1 MGLSKKGRKPK
12 PDHSQKCSAITWPP
26 CSRTTNCSS
35 SKFFCLLQCYPSPYP
50 TWSKLVGPHNVG
62 PICHEGNP
70 PMRWGRFACR
80 GWKERVWS
88 QSQPRRGLQC
98 SVLPTWP
105 VASTIKAPHRL
116 ATHSSPRLP
125 LRPPPLRSL
134 TNSISSSPRRK
145 ARVSSHQAGK
155 PGSSFPHAAM
165 KNAPRCLCPSSPNAV
180 FPSVWLVSL
189 FRLDFWFLMSRWVCA
204 RRSIW
209 GRRVPGARA
218 RLPAVG
224 DPQVRG
230 ARRSRP
236 RREEGEALA
245 EEDGRADGLR
255 VLRLEPP
262 LLPLQVALR
271 SPPARRPPWALQV
284 YISFCSLAP
293 VGWDAVDGILGAYFG
308 RVAVRSSVFCDFSP
322 CAGKTPR
329 SAPSVW
335 SGSPTRTTC
344 FSGGRPQLDLF
355 FSVGD
360 RGGSSNATCCWC
372 YLFVSP
378 GVLLQWG
385 RCIWWLGGQLWGR
398 GWGLRVVV
406 PSGCDSAHSIVDQ
419 SFVFWFVPAVDRVAH
434 LCNRWNPFSECNCSL
449 CRLID
454 GHSIEQNP
462 FQQSNFALLLF
473 CGVRI

>member
-70 PMRWGRFACR
+70 PVRWGRFACR

-165 KNAPRCLCPSSPNAV
+165 KNAPRCLCP
-180 FPSVWLVSL
+180 LVSKCGFPFGL
-189 FRLDFWFLMSRWVCA
+189 VGFFVSIGFLVSNVSLGVCA
-204 RRSIW
+204 QIDL
-209 GRRVPGARA
+209 GAPGSWSSSEATS
-218 RLPAVG
+218 
-224 DPQVRG
+224 RG
-230 ARRSRP
+230 WSPSP
-236 RREEGEALA
+236 RREAEPATPWRRWSAGWGRWTSRWTTSSTTGTSAPTASSRPSIAARSSAPVSAAGIYLVLLA
-245 EEDGRADGLR
+245 CSRWMRRGWWDFGGLFRTGRRAIVG
-255 VLRLEPP
+255 VLRFFP
-262 LLPLQVALR
+262 LCRKNAAKRTLR
-271 SPPARRPPWALQV
+271 L
-284 YISFCSLAP
+284 
-293 VGWDAVDGILGAYFG
+293 VGLTDPDY
-308 RVAVRSSVFCDFSP
+308 
-322 CAGKTPR
+322 
-329 SAPSVW
+329 
-335 SGSPTRTTC
+335 
-344 FSGGRPQLDLF
+344 
-355 FSVGD
+355 
-360 RGGSSNATCCWC
+360 
-372 YLFVSP
+372 
-378 GVLLQWG
+378 LLQW
-385 RCIWWLGGQLWGR
+385 WATATWS
-398 GWGLRVVV
+398 V
-406 PSGCDSAHSIVDQ
+406 
-419 SFVFWFVPAVDRVAH
+419 
-434 LCNRWNPFSECNCSL
+434 
-449 CRLID
+449 
-454 GHSIEQNP
+454 
-462 FQQSNFALLLF
+462 LF
-473 CGVRI
+473 CRWSRW